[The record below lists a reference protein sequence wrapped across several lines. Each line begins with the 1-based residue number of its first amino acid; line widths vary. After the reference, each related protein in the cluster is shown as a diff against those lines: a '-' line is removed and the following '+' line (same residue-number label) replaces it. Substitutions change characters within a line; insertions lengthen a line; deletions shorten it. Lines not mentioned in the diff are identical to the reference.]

1 MSVVV
6 MTFTS
11 PKHA

>member
-6 MTFTS
+6 MCGVT
-11 PKHA
+11 A